1 MASRL
6 GAYDCRAVGTV
17 MPVTMSRGRWPKI
30 DQDSGVEDA
39 VLLILEWLG
48 EQGVGA
54 AIRVDA
60 ERLRDQKPAWT
71 FTAGGGPLSHPMR
84 ADGATAHEC
93 LSGVLSYLREAGVD
107 VPF

>member
-1 MASRL
+1 MTA
-6 GAYDCRAVGTV
+6 G
-17 MPVTMSRGRWPKI
+17 RGRWPKI
-30 DQDSGVEDA
+30 DQDNGIEDA

-54 AIRVDA
+54 AIRLDA
-60 ERLRDQKPAWT
+60 ERLRDRKPAWT

-84 ADGATAHEC
+84 ADGATAREC
-93 LSGVLSYLREAGVD
+93 LSRALVHLREAGVD